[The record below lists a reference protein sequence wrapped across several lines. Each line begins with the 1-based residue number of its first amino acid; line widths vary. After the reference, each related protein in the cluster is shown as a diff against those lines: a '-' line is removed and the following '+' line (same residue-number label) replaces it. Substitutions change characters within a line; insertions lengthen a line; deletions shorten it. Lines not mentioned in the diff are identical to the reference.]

1 MDGELTVDQEALILR
16 EQIANGEPLGAE
28 SASPTESKEHG
39 SEESGTESAPEN
51 KETQEPTAES
61 GSTEEPSQ
69 EVADAGDTG
78 REATEEQKAEDPK
91 LSKYQ
96 RAKQREAKAWKKITE
111 EKASLKNQQE
121 QLQAQLQEFEAQK
134 AQLDQERSKVTE
146 QLAKGPDT
154 QTPDALRM
162 VAEQYREEGNEE
174 MAQLAEAKAKE
185 AETTQSK
192 AKLEVQQREFKEA
205 YSKDVDSVVKENPDL
220 RDPNS
225 ELYKAV
231 VQIVNS
237 RPQFKGY
244 VGGMSDA
251 VQAAKWQLGAGL
263 SDRLAQENQ
272 KLKTD
277 LENLR
282 KKTSLGSGSGNRKQA
297 QPQALE
303 KMSIEEEAAFLRARA
318 VEASK

>member
-1 MDGELTVDQEALILR
+1 MDVELTVDQEAAIFR
-16 EQIANGEPLGAE
+16 EQLAEGKPLGAE
-28 SASPTESKEHG
+28 SVSPAESKENG
-39 SEESGTESAPEN
+39 SEESGSESALEN
-51 KETQEPTAES
+51 KEAQGPTSES
-61 GSTEEPSQ
+61 GSTEEPSP
-69 EVADAGDTG
+69 EVSDTG
-78 REATEEQKAEDPK
+78 DQDREATEEQEAEDPK
-91 LSKYQ
+91 LSKYEK
-96 RAKQREAKAWKKITE
+96 AKRREAKAWKKISE
-111 EKASLKNQQE
+111 EKASLKEQQG
-121 QLQAQLQEFEAQK
+121 QLQAQLEEFRAEQAK
-134 AQLDQERSKVTE
+134 LEEERAKVAE

-154 QTPDALRM
+154 QSPESLRK
-162 VAEQYREEGNEE
+162 VAEQYRDEGNEE

-185 AETTQSK
+185 AETQHSK

-251 VQAAKWQLGAGL
+251 VQAAKWQIGAGL
-263 SDRLAQENQ
+263 SERLTQENQ
-272 KLKTD
+272 KLKTE

-282 KKTSLGSGSGNRKQA
+282 KKTSLGSGSGARKQA
-297 QPQALE
+297 QPKGLE
-303 KMSIEEEAAFLRARA
+303 NLSLEEEAAVLRAA
-318 VEASK
+318 MAKAS